1 VKSILYK
8 GAHEVAAE
16 SKSIPE
22 PGEGEVL
29 IRVAYVGVCGSDMN
43 IYQGVHPRAK
53 APLVMGHEFS
63 GLIEKVIRPCRK
75 APRSPPTRC
84 SPAVIANPAGTAMPT
99 SATPC
104 A

>member
-1 VKSILYK
+1 MKSILYK

-63 GLIEKVIRPCRK
+63 GLIEKGHLGHSLHGRLWQ
-75 APRSPPTRC
+75 RSWR
-84 SPAVIANPAGTAMPT
+84 
-99 SATPC
+99 
-104 A
+104 